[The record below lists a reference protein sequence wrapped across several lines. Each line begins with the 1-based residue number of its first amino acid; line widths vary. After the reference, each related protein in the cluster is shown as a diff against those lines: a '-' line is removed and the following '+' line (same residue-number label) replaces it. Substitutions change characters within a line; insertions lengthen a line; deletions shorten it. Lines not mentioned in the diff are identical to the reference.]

1 MKKIILILLALT
13 LALTASGILTAAAG
27 GEITGEQSASD
38 DTTVRAYAY
47 DETAGY
53 SASIWFST
61 FESDGTC
68 TGTDYAV
75 FNCAAPLKGIGLP
88 ELYAGRSENN
98 SDCTVRFELFAWDT
112 DANKT
117 LKGTPVFSED
127 VYFDGDSKELPHF
140 TFDAPKSAG
149 QYLFRITQL
158 TAKDTDVENSFP
170 YSVLPIGELKYSENK
185 IEFDSRGPF
194 IFFIECEKAEGVS
207 DYFLNLDGKGEEIDI
222 QPEKTIFKREGAVPH
237 PIFEFGIVTP
247 AVPDGQV
254 LYSVSLTEAPTWA
267 NPNPDSDVT
276 YEVYKWTGDYEES
289 IDGKEIDSGEIL
301 DHKDN
306 SNLTLKF
313 GTKLRYGNAY
323 LIVIT
328 RSNSGAIGYYQ
339 GGYEP
344 SDEWLFYEYGLQLD
358 YCPAM
363 KAAYAIV
370 GDLGPEPTEEP
381 SAAPTGEPA
390 TDAPTDAPAVTDA
403 SVTTG
408 APETTGNAGNDDSAN
423 NKDNKKDS
431 KGGPLVPVIIGVCAA
446 VIAAAIVII
455 VVKSKKKK

>member
-1 MKKIILILLALT
+1 MKQFLTVMLAVALT
-13 LALTASGILTAAAG
+13 LAAFGVTAAYAEPAHSEAQEG
-27 GEITGEQSASD
+27 IDESTIR
-38 DTTVRAYAY
+38 VNAY
-47 DETAGY
+47 DESAGY
-53 SASIWFST
+53 TASIWFSN
-61 FESDGTC
+61 FEPDGTC
-68 TGTDYAV
+68 TGTDYAI

-88 ELYAGRSENN
+88 ELYAGTQANN

-112 DANKT
+112 DAGKT
-117 LKGTPVFSED
+117 LKGTPVLRED
-127 VYFDGDSKELPHF
+127 IYFDGDSKELPHF
-140 TFDAPKSAG
+140 VFDTAKSAG

-158 TAKDTDVENSFP
+158 TPKDIDDETSFP
-170 YSVLPIGELKYSENK
+170 YSVLPIGELIYSENK

-194 IFFIECEKAEGVS
+194 IFFIECEKTEGVS
-207 DYFLNLDGKGEEIDI
+207 DYFLNLEGKGSEIDI

-247 AVPDGQV
+247 VVPEGQA
-254 LYSVSLTEAPTWA
+254 LYSISLTEAPTWA

-276 YEVYKWTGDYEES
+276 YEVFKWTGDYEES
-289 IDGKEIDSGEIL
+289 IAGKAIDSGELL

-313 GTKLRYGNAY
+313 GSKLRYGNAY

-363 KAAYAIV
+363 KASYALV
-370 GDLGPEPTEEP
+370 GDLGPEPTDEP
-381 SAAPTGEPA
+381 TAAPTDAPA
-390 TDAPTDAPAVTDA
+390 TDAPTDAPAATEAPDVTA
-403 SVTTG
+403 APKPTG
-408 APETTGNAGNDDSAN
+408 SDKEKDKSESKSE
-423 NKDNKKDS
+423 NKF
-431 KGGPLVPVIIGVCAA
+431 PVVPVIITACALA
-446 VIAAAIVII
+446 VIAAVVII
-455 VVKSKKKK
+455 LAVKKKKKA

>member
-1 MKKIILILLALT
+1 MKQLLTIMLVIALT
-13 LALTASGILTAAAG
+13 LSAFGMQAVYAGPVDGAEQAGI
-27 GEITGEQSASD
+27 D
-38 DTTVRAYAY
+38 DNTIRVNAY
-47 DETAGY
+47 DESQGY
-53 SASIWFST
+53 SASIWFSN
-61 FESDGTC
+61 FEPDGTC
-68 TGTDYAV
+68 TGTDYV
-75 FNCAAPLKGIGLP
+75 IFNCAAPLKGIGLP
-88 ELYAGRSENN
+88 ELYAGIEANK

-127 VYFDGDSKELPHF
+127 VYFNGDSKELPHF
-140 TFDAPKSAG
+140 VFETAKSAG

-158 TAKDTDVENSFP
+158 TAKDLDVEGSFP
-170 YSVLPIGELKYSENK
+170 YSVLPIGELIYSENK
-185 IEFDSRGPF
+185 IDFDSRGPF
-194 IFFIECEKAEGVS
+194 IFFIECEKTEGVS
-207 DYFLNLDGKGEEIDI
+207 DYFLNLEGKDADIEI

-247 AVPDGQV
+247 VVPEGQV
-254 LYSVSLTEAPTWA
+254 LYSISLTEAPTWA

-289 IDGKEIDSGEIL
+289 IVTKEIDNGEIL

-313 GTKLRYGNAY
+313 GSKLRYGNAY
-323 LIVIT
+323 LIVIR

-363 KAAYAIV
+363 KAAYALV

-381 SAAPTGEPA
+381 TAAPTDEPA
-390 TDAPTDAPAVTDA
+390 TEAPTDAQAATAAPD
-403 SVTTG
+403 VTT
-408 APETTGNAGNDDSAN
+408 APKPTGEGGDQGKDDTVPKSD
-423 NKDNKKDS
+423 KS
-431 KGGPLVPVIIGVCAA
+431 FPVVPVIITACALA
-446 VIAAAIVII
+446 VIAASVII
-455 VVKSKKKK
+455 LVVKKKKKA

>member
-1 MKKIILILLALT
+1 MKQFLIVMLAVALT
-13 LALTASGILTAAAG
+13 LAAFGVTAAYAEPVDGEAQAG
-27 GEITGEQSASD
+27 IDGSTIR
-38 DTTVRAYAY
+38 VNAY
-47 DETAGY
+47 DESAGY
-53 SASIWFST
+53 SASIWFSN
-61 FESDGTC
+61 FEPDGTC
-68 TGTDYAV
+68 TGTDYV
-75 FNCAAPLKGIGLP
+75 IFNCDAPLKGIGLP
-88 ELYAGRSENN
+88 ELYAGIQANN

-112 DANKT
+112 DAGKT

-127 VYFDGDSKELPHF
+127 VYFNGDSKELPHF
-140 TFDAPKSAG
+140 VFDTAKSAG

-158 TAKDTDVENSFP
+158 TPKDVDDETSFP
-170 YSVLPIGELKYSENK
+170 YSVLPIGELIYSENK

-194 IFFIECEKAEGVS
+194 IFFIECEKTEGVS
-207 DYFLNLDGKGEEIDI
+207 DYFLNLEGKGSEIDI

-247 AVPDGQV
+247 VVPEGQA
-254 LYSVSLTEAPTWA
+254 LYSISLTEAPTWA

-276 YEVYKWTGDYEES
+276 YEVFKWTGDYEES
-289 IDGKEIDSGEIL
+289 IAGKAIDNGELL

-313 GTKLRYGNAY
+313 GSKLRYGNAY

-363 KAAYAIV
+363 KASYALV
-370 GDLGPEPTEEP
+370 GDLGPEPTDEP
-381 SAAPTGEPA
+381 TAAPTDAPA
-390 TDAPTDAPAVTDA
+390 TDAPTDAPAATEAPDITA
-403 SVTTG
+403 APKPTG
-408 APETTGNAGNDDSAN
+408 SDKEKDKSESKSE
-423 NKDNKKDS
+423 NKF
-431 KGGPLVPVIIGVCAA
+431 PVVPVIITACALA
-446 VIAAAIVII
+446 VIAAIVII
-455 VVKSKKKK
+455 LVVKKKKKA

>member
-1 MKKIILILLALT
+1 MKQFLIVMLAVALT
-13 LALTASGILTAAAG
+13 LAAFGVTAAYAEPVD
-27 GEITGEQSASD
+27 GEAQEGIDESTIR
-38 DTTVRAYAY
+38 VNAY
-47 DETAGY
+47 DESAGY
-53 SASIWFST
+53 TASIWFSN
-61 FESDGTC
+61 FEPDGTC
-68 TGTDYAV
+68 TGTDYAI

-88 ELYAGRSENN
+88 ELYAGTQANN

-112 DANKT
+112 DAGKT
-117 LKGTPVFSED
+117 LKGTPVLRED
-127 VYFDGDSKELPHF
+127 IYFDGDSKELPHF
-140 TFDAPKSAG
+140 VFDTAKSAG

-158 TAKDTDVENSFP
+158 TPKDIDDETSFP
-170 YSVLPIGELKYSENK
+170 YSVLPIGELIYSENK

-194 IFFIECEKAEGVS
+194 IFFIECEKTEGVS
-207 DYFLNLDGKGEEIDI
+207 DYFLNLEGKGSEIDI

-247 AVPDGQV
+247 VVPEGQA
-254 LYSVSLTEAPTWA
+254 LYSISLTEAPTWA

-276 YEVYKWTGDYEES
+276 YEVFKWTGDYEES
-289 IDGKEIDSGEIL
+289 IAGKAIDSGELL

-313 GTKLRYGNAY
+313 GSKLRYGNAY

-363 KAAYAIV
+363 KASYALV
-370 GDLGPEPTEEP
+370 GDLGPEPTDEP
-381 SAAPTGEPA
+381 TAAPTDAPA
-390 TDAPTDAPAVTDA
+390 TDAPTDAPAATEAPDVTA
-403 SVTTG
+403 APKPTG
-408 APETTGNAGNDDSAN
+408 SDKEKDKSEFKSE
-423 NKDNKKDS
+423 NKF
-431 KGGPLVPVIIGVCAA
+431 PVVPVIITACALA
-446 VIAAAIVII
+446 VIAAVVII
-455 VVKSKKKK
+455 LAVKKKKKA